1 MSNHSPILFVEINSK
16 DFIFVIGNCDESKNF
31 TLKRSIKIPIEGISE
46 NKISDLNLVSNII
59 KKNIYSLENEID
71 FVFEEVIIIVNNF
84 ECSLINLSGYKKLN
98 GSQLSRDNITYMLNS
113 LKSKITE
120 VNNHKKILHIFNS
133 NYLLDKKKIDN
144 LPIGLFGNFYSQEL
158 SFFLINDNDF
168 KNLKTIFNKCN
179 LRIKKVISKNFLEG
193 VNIIESNL
201 NIENFFKIEI
211 CEDAS
216 EIIFFDDSSLKY
228 IQKFSFGTNL
238 ILNDICKITSLNIE
252 TVREILS
259 NLKSSDK
266 TNESYVEKDFFKNQN
281 FRKIKKKL
289 ILEIAEARIQEI
301 SNIIIFK
308 NINLIR
314 FLNNQ
319 FPIFLKIKDAVNLRC
334 FEENYKIFFSH
345 RNNYKLHLK
354 EDINIDKIYHGLFKL
369 VQYGWK
375 REAVPVIHEKKSLI
389 ARFFDLLFN

>member
-16 DFIFVIGNCDESKNF
+16 DYIFVIGNCDESKNF
-31 TLKRSIKIPIEGISE
+31 TLKRSIKIPMEGINE

-133 NYLLDKKKIDN
+133 NYLLDKKKINN

-211 CEDAS
+211 SEDVS

-228 IQKFSFGTNL
+228 MQKFRFGTDL

-266 TNESYVEKDFFKNQN
+266 TNESHVEKDFFKNQN

-289 ILEIAEARIQEI
+289 LFEIAKARIQ
-301 SNIIIFK
+301 
-308 NINLIR
+308 
-314 FLNNQ
+314 
-319 FPIFLKIKDAVNLRC
+319 
-334 FEENYKIFFSH
+334 
-345 RNNYKLHLK
+345 
-354 EDINIDKIYHGLFKL
+354 
-369 VQYGWK
+369 
-375 REAVPVIHEKKSLI
+375 
-389 ARFFDLLFN
+389 

>member
-16 DFIFVIGNCDESKNF
+16 DYIFVIGNCDESKNF
-31 TLKRSIKIPIEGISE
+31 TLKRSIKIPMEGISE

-133 NYLLDKKKIDN
+133 NYLLDKKKINN

-211 CEDAS
+211 SEDVS

-228 IQKFSFGTNL
+228 MQKFRFGTDL

-266 TNESYVEKDFFKNQN
+266 TNESHVEKDFFKNQN

-289 ILEIAEARIQEI
+289 LFEIAKARIQEFAEI
-301 SNIIIFK
+301 MILK
-308 NINLIR
+308 NINLKSFIKKKIILFLKVHDQLNLKCFKEDLYFAYSNNSEFEIR
-314 FLNNQ
+314 FIQDCPLEEFYLN
-319 FPIFLKIKDAVNLRC
+319 VN
-334 FEENYKIFFSH
+334 
-345 RNNYKLHLK
+345 
-354 EDINIDKIYHGLFKL
+354 KL
-369 VQYGWK
+369 VQFGWK
-375 REAVPVIHEKKSLI
+375 KEAVPIINEKKSFI
-389 ARFFDLLFN
+389 TKIFNIVFK